1 MALKLSSGTPAKFGL
16 VSLLFLAP
24 FALAKDIPVKLT
36 GAQEV
41 PAVSSAAAGTGTLSI
56 GEDKSVKG
64 SVTTTG
70 VEGTAAHIHLG
81 ATGKNGPPIIA
92 LVKSG
97 DNHWSVPANSQLTD
111 EQYKSFKNGELYV
124 NVHSAA
130 HPGGEI
136 RAQLQP

>member
-70 VEGTAAHIHLG
+70 IEGTAAHIHLG
-81 ATGKNGPPIIA
+81 ATGKNGPPIIP

-111 EQYKSFKNGELYV
+111 EQYKSFKSGELYV

>member
-1 MALKLSSGTPAKFGL
+1 MALKLSSGTATKLGL

-24 FALAKDIPVKLT
+24 FAPAKDVAVKLT

-41 PAVSSAAAGTGTLSI
+41 PAVASTASGTGTLSI

-70 VEGTAAHIHLG
+70 IEGTMAHIHL
-81 ATGKNGPPIIA
+81 AAPGKNGPPIIS
-92 LVKSG
+92 LEKSG
-97 DNHWSVPANSQLTD
+97 DNVWSVPANSRLTD
-111 EQYKSFKNGELYV
+111 EQYNSFKKGELYV

-130 HPGGEI
+130 HPGGEL

>member
-70 VEGTAAHIHLG
+70 IEGTAAHIHLG

>member
-1 MALKLSSGTPAKFGL
+1 MALKLSSGTAAKFGL

-36 GAQEV
+36 GAREV
-41 PAVSSAAAGTGTLSI
+41 PAVSSAAAGTGTVSI

>member
-1 MALKLSSGTPAKFGL
+1 MALKMSSGTPAKFGL

-41 PAVSSAAAGTGTLSI
+41 PAVSSAAAGTGTVSI

-70 VEGTAAHIHLG
+70 IEGTAAHIHLG

-92 LVKSG
+92 LVNSG

-111 EQYKSFKNGELYV
+111 DQYKSFKNGELYV

>member
-1 MALKLSSGTPAKFGL
+1 MALKMSSGTPAKFGL

-41 PAVSSAAAGTGTLSI
+41 PAVSSAAAGTGTVSI

-70 VEGTAAHIHLG
+70 IEGTAAHIHLG

>member
-1 MALKLSSGTPAKFGL
+1 MALKMSSGTPAKFGL

>member
-41 PAVSSAAAGTGTLSI
+41 PAVSSAAAGTGTQSI